1 LEAIANFHQPDPHAR
16 VRHFFFSKKALTCA
30 KDLTD
35 DDGAPGDSSRG
46 LALRG
51 WALRGWAL
59 GGVRPSARAYLL
71 ADPTVACWEGRHL
84 PLAAAAAVGLTFY
97 VRSVEQS

>member
-1 LEAIANFHQPDPHAR
+1 MEAIIADFHPPDPHAR
-16 VRHFFFSKKALTCA
+16 VRHFFVLKVLTCA

-35 DDGAPGDSSRG
+35 DDGDGDSSRG

-51 WALRGWAL
+51 WGL
-59 GGVRPSARAYLL
+59 GGVRPSARAHLL